1 MQEKA
6 KKKTAEKYTIDQL
19 IEKTEESI
27 DNFDFDMAR
36 LYCQRALEI
45 EPTNLTLLDM
55 MGNICAELGDIEK
68 AKEISFTHTSLT
80 ALYVYLKAVELSP
93 EEGHSKYMYLGQIHT
108 GMEAVQ
114 YFSKGTEVMLNAM
127 DKHANEARPC

>member
-1 MQEKA
+1 MYML
-6 KKKTAEKYTIDQL
+6 KTKYYCLFSDCITIPTLCSSQ
-19 IEKTEESI
+19 TEESI

-68 AKEISFTHTSLT
+68 AKEISFTHTVPPPVVFDIELE
-80 ALYVYLKAVELSP
+80 YVYPVLS
-93 EEGHSKYMYLGQIHT
+93 S
-108 GMEAVQ
+108 
-114 YFSKGTEVMLNAM
+114 
-127 DKHANEARPC
+127 